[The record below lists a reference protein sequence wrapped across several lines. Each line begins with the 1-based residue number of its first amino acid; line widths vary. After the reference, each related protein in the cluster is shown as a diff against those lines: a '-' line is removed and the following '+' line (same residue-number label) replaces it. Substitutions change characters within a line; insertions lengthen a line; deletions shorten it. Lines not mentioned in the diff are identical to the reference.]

1 MKYLRETALIV
12 ACRTGDSEEVSRL
25 VQDGGLDLNYQ
36 DECGS
41 TAAERASYH
50 GHTQCVQIL
59 ADCRERVNWKKKD
72 NWDGTPLYWALRF
85 RLVHSHW
92 SRNVEARL

>member
-1 MKYLRETALIV
+1 MEVDV
-12 ACRTGDSEEVSRL
+12 AC
-25 VQDGGLDLNYQ
+25 YQ

-50 GHTQCVQIL
+50 GHTQCVQVL

-92 SRNVEARL
+92 SRNVEAHL